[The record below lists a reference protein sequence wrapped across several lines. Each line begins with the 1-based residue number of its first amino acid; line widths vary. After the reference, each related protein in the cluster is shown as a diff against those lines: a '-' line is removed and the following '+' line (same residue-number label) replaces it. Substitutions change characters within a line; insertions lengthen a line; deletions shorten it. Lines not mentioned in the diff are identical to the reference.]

1 MSNLLFTVLC
11 SLFMSISV
19 TAQYQF
25 SLPDHFRTK
34 RNLPLLDFPTT
45 SEVKLTDFGAIPNDG
60 KDDGPALRKALA
72 FCKKFSKTGLAVE
85 LTFLKGRYDLFEGK
99 NRFHLIELKNANNII
114 IDGNDSEI
122 IIHNPLKGFF
132 SIFKSNNIIVKNLR
146 IDYDP
151 LPFTQGKIVGVNI
164 KEKTFDFKID
174 EGFPSLNMEMFQKAS
189 RVWGMVMDPNIPG
202 KLKDGAPNYYASK
215 DFKELEPGT
224 FRIKIRGSRILNF
237 MDVGDLYVHVARSNG
252 STIFKSN
259 LSKNITYLNNTSYTS
274 PAGSYAAVNMEE
286 WNIIGCQVEMKT
298 GRIHSANA
306 DCVHVNGGT
315 FGPWIENSLFE
326 GYSDDAINMK
336 ATKAHILEQISPTE
350 LVVKQTVKK
359 GDVIRIFNPR
369 KGILIGKF
377 EVIKNKFLGNAK
389 MHITLN
395 NPIGQKLEV
404 GSTKKHDIAYLDT
417 KSNESF
423 VIRNNTFRNARRYG
437 ILLQNSFGIIERNV
451 FQNLSQSAISINNGV
466 DWGEGFIAH
475 NITINQNIFN
485 NCGYDDTYLKE
496 YNAAAIRMRV
506 TKLKDLEVTR
516 KWNGVE
522 TADWQGLENIIITN
536 NTFLYNRRAI
546 SIECTANSVVKLN
559 KFIRNSKDLSKD
571 SEEILQKNN
580 SNLIIEN

>member
-1 MSNLLFTVLC
+1 M
-11 SLFMSISV
+11 
-19 TAQYQF
+19 
-25 SLPDHFRTK
+25 
-34 RNLPLLDFPTT
+34 
-45 SEVKLTDFGAIPNDG
+45 
-60 KDDGPALRKALA
+60 
-72 FCKKFSKTGLAVE
+72 
-85 LTFLKGRYDLFEGK
+85 
-99 NRFHLIELKNANNII
+99 
-114 IDGNDSEI
+114 
-122 IIHNPLKGFF
+122 
-132 SIFKSNNIIVKNLR
+132 
-146 IDYDP
+146 
-151 LPFTQGKIVGVNI
+151 
-164 KEKTFDFKID
+164 
-174 EGFPSLNMEMFQKAS
+174 
-189 RVWGMVMDPNIPG
+189 
-202 KLKDGAPNYYASK
+202 
-215 DFKELEPGT
+215 
-224 FRIKIRGSRILNF
+224 RGSRILKF
-237 MDVGDLYVHVARSNG
+237 MGVGDLYVHVARSNG

-274 PAGSYAAVNMEE
+274 PAGSYAAINMEE
-286 WNIIGCQVEMKT
+286 WNIIGCQVKMKT

-336 ATKAHILEQISPTE
+336 TTKAHILEQRSPTE
-350 LVVKQTVKK
+350 LVVKQKVKK

-369 KGILIGKF
+369 KGVLIGEF
-377 EVIKNKFLGNAK
+377 EVIENEFLGNAK
-389 MHITLN
+389 MRITLN

-404 GSTKKHDIAYLDT
+404 GSTKKHDIAYIDT

-451 FQNLSQSAISINNGV
+451 FENLSQSAISINNGV

-485 NCGYDDTYLKE
+485 NCGYDATYLKE

-546 SIECTANSVVKLN
+546 SIECSVNSVVKLN

-580 SNLIIEN
+580 SNLTIEN

>member
-1 MSNLLFTVLC
+1 MRKFYSLLILFFIFSSNT
-11 SLFMSISV
+11 I
-19 TAQYQF
+19 AQYQF
-25 SLPDHFRTK
+25 SLPDNFRK
-34 RNLPLLDFPTT
+34 QRNLPLIDMPT
-45 SEVKLTDFGAIPNDG
+45 SIDVKLSDFGAVPNDG
-60 KDDGPALRKALA
+60 KNDANAIIKALN
-72 FCKKFSKTGLAVE
+72 FCKKVSLTGTGTKLI
-85 LTFLKGRYDLFEGK
+85 FKKGIYDLFTNK
-99 NRFHLIELKNANNII
+99 NKSHLIELNNANNILI
-114 IDGNDSEI
+114 EGNGAEI
-122 IIHNPLKGFF
+122 IIHDPLKGFF
-132 SIFKSNNIIVKNLR
+132 SVFKSKNIIVKDLF

-151 LPFTQGKIVGVNI
+151 LPFTQGKVVAVDL
-164 KEKTFDFKID
+164 KQRTFDFEID
-174 EGFPSLNMEMFQKAS
+174 EGFPSLNSEMFQKAS
-189 RVWGMVMDPNIPG
+189 SVWGMLMDPQIPG
-202 KLKDGAPNYYASK
+202 KLKDSAPNLYKAKS
-215 DFKELEPGT
+215 FKELSPNT
-224 FRIKIRGSRILNF
+224 FRIKINALF
-237 MDVGDLYVHVARSNG
+237 LLKHLAVGDLYVHIARSNG
-252 STIFKSN
+252 KTIFKSSS
-259 LSKNITYLNNTSYTS
+259 SKNVTYLNVTSYSS
-274 PAGSYAAVNMEE
+274 PAGSYSAFNMEE
-286 WNIIGCQVEMKT
+286 WNIIGCQVKMKT

-336 ATKAHILEQISPTE
+336 ATKAHIVEQRSPTE

-359 GDVIRIFNPR
+359 GDAIRIFNPR

-377 EVIKNKFLGNAK
+377 EVIENEFLGNAK
-389 MHITLN
+389 MRITLN

-451 FQNLSQSAISINNGV
+451 FENLSQSAISINNGV

-485 NCGYDDTYLKE
+485 NCGYDATYLKE

-506 TKLKDLEVTR
+506 TKLKDLEVTS

-546 SIECTANSVVKLN
+546 SIECTVNSAVKLN

>member
-1 MSNLLFTVLC
+1 
-11 SLFMSISV
+11 MSISV

-151 LPFTQGKIVGVNI
+151 LPFTQGKIVGINI

-174 EGFPSLNMEMFQKAS
+174 EGFPSLHMEMFQKAS

-215 DFKELEPGT
+215 NFKELEPGT

-259 LSKNITYLNNTSYTS
+259 LSKNITYLNVTSYSS
-274 PAGSYAAVNMEE
+274 PAGSYSAFNMEE
-286 WNIIGCQVEMKT
+286 WNIIGCQVKMKT

-336 ATKAHILEQISPTE
+336 ATKAHILEQTSATE

-359 GDVIRIFNPR
+359 GDIIRIFNPR

-389 MHITLN
+389 MLITLD

-404 GSTKKHDIAYLDT
+404 GSTKKQDIAYLDT

-451 FQNLSQSAISINNGV
+451 FENLSQSAISINNGV

-475 NITINQNIFN
+475 NITINQNVFN
-485 NCGYDDTYLKE
+485 NCGYDATYLKE

>member
-1 MSNLLFTVLC
+1 MRNLFLTVLC
-11 SLFMSISV
+11 SLFISVSV

-45 SEVKLTDFGAIPNDG
+45 SEVKLTDFGAIPDDG
-60 KDDGPALRKALA
+60 KDDGPALRKALE
-72 FCKKFSKTGLAVE
+72 FCKKFSKTGFAVK

-99 NRFHLIELKNANNII
+99 NRFHLIELKHANNII

-122 IIHNPLKGFF
+122 IIHDPLKGFF
-132 SIFKSNNIIVKNLR
+132 LIFKSNNIIVKNLR

-151 LPFTQGKIVGVNI
+151 LPFTQGKIIGVNI

-189 RVWGMVMDPNIPG
+189 SVWGMVMDPNIPG

-224 FRIKIRGSRILNF
+224 FRIKMRGSRILKF

-274 PAGSYAAVNMEE
+274 PAGSYAAINMEE
-286 WNIIGCQVEMKT
+286 WNIIGCSVELKE

-326 GYSDDAINMK
+326 GYSDDGINMK
-336 ATKAHILEQISPTE
+336 TTKAHILEQRSPTE
-350 LVVKQTVKK
+350 LIVKQTVKK
-359 GDVIRIFNPR
+359 GDVLRIFNPR

-377 EVIKNKFLGNAK
+377 EVIENNFLGNAK
-389 MHITLN
+389 MLITLN
-395 NPIGQKLEV
+395 NPINQKLEV

-451 FQNLSQSAISINNGV
+451 FENLSQSAISINNGV

-485 NCGYDDTYLKE
+485 NCGYDATYLKE

-506 TKLKDLEVTR
+506 TKLKDLEVTS

-536 NTFLYNRRAI
+536 NTFLYNRRAL
-546 SIECTANSVVKLN
+546 SIECTVNSFVKLN
-559 KFIRNSKDLSKD
+559 KLIRNSKDLSKD
-571 SEEILQKNN
+571 GEEILQKNN